1 MQFFNKDILFI
12 TIIPPYFS
20 HSLNQI
26 GNAAKQVYQWITKF
40 YYLWLTNN

>member
-12 TIIPPYFS
+12 MIIPPYFS

-26 GNAAKQVYQWITKF
+26 GNTA
-40 YYLWLTNN
+40 